1 MRKLLL
7 ILNFFFAFLDAYGGT
22 DSLNFRL
29 LTSEVI
35 NQFNFGSKALI
46 WIDKKNEI
54 KDVSALT
61 SRVLPQLKPLQSL
74 KYTKT
79 DIIDHDVYMY
89 FSLVNNESTTRN
101 FWVTAGI
108 FNQNN
113 TLFVRDSQF
122 SWHALPKRSP
132 QGTNEQAYAGFH
144 LLPGEKKEFLLR
156 TRFIP
161 SNVSTLSPA
170 LVDDGFM
177 PYYIN
182 YNHTHTGGL
191 DKITYIIC
199 GIFFMMLLFS
209 LATFMRNRKK
219 EFLYYSLYTFFIC
232 TLLLFKIFNFKF
244 STPFNLFQEVYLDLI
259 LQLTAFIFYVAFT
272 RKFLNTAENYPVLN
286 HIFRWAEFSLAV
298 FMLIFS
304 LLVFGG
310 SNYPTIY
317 HAENISK
324 YFLIALGLLY
334 IIIGFAQKNKLM
346 NYLVAGNIVN
356 LFFGS
361 ISLLFIILPANV
373 LLKEYPLFRSALLY
387 FEIGILIELIL
398 FLMGLSYKNRIEL
411 IEKVKMQEAMKA
423 EADRLHYEQ
432 QIAVMQAQQQE
443 RMRISADMHD
453 ELGSGVTAIRLLSEI
468 AIGKTQHEPL
478 VEIYKIS
485 ENANELMS
493 KMNAIIWSMNPGN
506 DTLPAF
512 VAYVRSYVSEFLE
525 NLNIV
530 YHFSVPDQIPD
541 VMLPGEKR
549 RNLFLVIKES
559 LNNIVKHSGA
569 SKVEIILTAHDVLH
583 IVIHD
588 NGKGISPEKQNQF
601 GNGLK
606 NMKRRMEASGG
617 SFSIYSNNG
626 TTVELTIPY

>member
-1 MRKLLL
+1 
-7 ILNFFFAFLDAYGGT
+7 
-22 DSLNFRL
+22 
-29 LTSEVI
+29 
-35 NQFNFGSKALI
+35 
-46 WIDKKNEI
+46 
-54 KDVSALT
+54 
-61 SRVLPQLKPLQSL
+61 
-74 KYTKT
+74 
-79 DIIDHDVYMY
+79 
-89 FSLVNNESTTRN
+89 
-101 FWVTAGI
+101 
-108 FNQNN
+108 
-113 TLFVRDSQF
+113 
-122 SWHALPKRSP
+122 
-132 QGTNEQAYAGFH
+132 
-144 LLPGEKKEFLLR
+144 
-156 TRFIP
+156 
-161 SNVSTLSPA
+161 
-170 LVDDGFM
+170 
-177 PYYIN
+177 
-182 YNHTHTGGL
+182 
-191 DKITYIIC
+191 
-199 GIFFMMLLFS
+199 
-209 LATFMRNRKK
+209 
-219 EFLYYSLYTFFIC
+219 
-232 TLLLFKIFNFKF
+232 
-244 STPFNLFQEVYLDLI
+244 
-259 LQLTAFIFYVAFT
+259 
-272 RKFLNTAENYPVLN
+272 
-286 HIFRWAEFSLAV
+286 
-298 FMLIFS
+298 
-304 LLVFGG
+304 
-310 SNYPTIY
+310 
-317 HAENISK
+317 
-324 YFLIALGLLY
+324 
-334 IIIGFAQKNKLM
+334 M